1 MNNDKWTQ
9 CFEQFRKLSFG
20 AQQCMRSYA
29 SMVLVEEGAEEV
41 GSSDVNHQLFAMW
54 EQCNENWSEVILAAL
69 TPIEMNINT
78 TE

>member
-9 CFEQFRKLSFG
+9 CFKQFRTLSFET
-20 AQQCMRSYA
+20 QQCMRSYA
-29 SMVLVEEGAEEV
+29 AMVLVEEGAQEV

-69 TPIEMNINT
+69 TPIEMNIDT